1 MELDTPVAPATPDLI
16 PEAPPEPT
24 AEETSVASHAAAFDP
39 KRPPVSQTPEPQ
51 ATPSAVPEPTEK
63 PSQRHRAQSQ
73 KAGPADVPRINE
85 LTRKLREAEAE
96 LARFRSTPAPTPST
110 DAPKPPIVAAAAK
123 PVEAPVSG
131 FTEPEPVLDDFMQ
144 EADPYSAWQRAV
156 GKYDRRKERWEEQQ
170 AAAVTAQTTQAT
182 ERLQQQYQA
191 HSTRLSAFI
200 ATHPDFAQKVQA
212 SDAANREMPDL
223 LQRAI
228 LEDDNGPAMLYAF
241 ASDPVFYDE
250 MHLLS
255 DGRPITESSVA
266 ILRRRL
272 NAQLTR
278 TQAAATGSAA
288 AMPTTSWTSRPP
300 NPVRTSPLQTGD
312 DPPGDGHSLAEHAK
326 HYSPK
331 RR

>member
-1 MELDTPVAPATPDLI
+1 MELETPVAPATPDRI

-39 KRPPVSQTPEPQ
+39 QRPLSRESDDQPEAVAGLTQTLD
-51 ATPSAVPEPTEK
+51 K
-63 PSQRHRAQSQ
+63 PKERHRAQSQ

-96 LARFRSTPAPTPST
+96 LARFRSTPAQTPPAQT
-110 DAPKPPIVAAAAK
+110 EAPKPAAVAK
-123 PVEAPVSG
+123 PAEAPTAG
-131 FTEPEPVLDDFMQ
+131 FTEKEPILDDFMQ
-144 EADPYSAWQRAV
+144 ESDPYSAWQRAV

-170 AAAVTAQTTQAT
+170 TAQAAAQTTQAT

-191 HSTRLSAFI
+191 HTTRLSAFV
-200 ATHPDFAQKVQA
+200 ATHPDFAKKVQA

-255 DGRPITESSVA
+255 DGKAITESSVA

-272 NAQLTR
+272 NAQLNR